1 MFCNIIESVDKDD
14 RVWDSFPQIFLKLI
28 QEKCK
33 KRNINVENV
42 KLVHCNHNKKPAWA
56 QNDAMMEAYID
67 GMDYGYRINDDTLLT
82 TPGWTEAFINV
93 LSSMDPPNIGVVG
106 PTHSGG
112 NTNILTYDFTSSVH
126 IDVFGFHYPKIFTD
140 WYAGIEASY

>member
-1 MFCNIIESVDKDD
+1 MMKG
-14 RVWDSFPQIFLKLI
+14 LKEGCLPKGI
-28 QEKCK
+28 LVK
-33 KRNINVENV
+33 KVQ
-42 KLVHCNHNKKPAWA
+42 LVQCNHRGKPAWA

-67 GMDYGYRINDDTLLT
+67 GMDYGYRINDDTLLKR
-82 TPGWTEAFINV
+82 PGWTEAFINV
-93 LSSMDPPNIGVVG
+93 LSSMDPPNVGVVG

-140 WYAGIEASY
+140 WYAGIEANCEV